1 MPSYTVFVMG
11 APPLDFVTAA
21 SLASSNRPLTTAA
34 TSLPSRAKEPTRMRS
49 TSRFASNPES
59 APSGTSLSASSTI
72 CGPIASAP
80 KSALASTFA
89 TTIAEGGSSASGSAS
104 RSTFGASATAG
115 GLAPPQ
121 ETTKA
126 REASESQRSMGP
138 EASTAG

>member
-1 MPSYTVFVMG
+1 
-11 APPLDFVTAA
+11 
-21 SLASSNRPLTTAA
+21 
-34 TSLPSRAKEPTRMRS
+34 MRS

-104 RSTFGASATAG
+104 RSTFGGAATAA
-115 GLAPPQ
+115 GLAPPH
-121 ETTKA
+121 EATKA
-126 REASESQRSMGP
+126 RAASGIQRSMRP
-138 EASTAG
+138 EASTGGYGAGYDPSTLKYRVMRLISSNAITSERSVKCPPIST